1 MGFGGCNAI
10 WRSGLSSTRPKASLN
25 SHNDLSARSQP
36 DQSGPE
42 EPAGLVTSL
51 LQIFPFSF
59 LMNAEGHLCLLG
71 QFFADRHPALIHK
84 SASDSFFLSM
94 APNDNVSRWRSLRSR
109 IARRLPSERIELD
122 FCPTDQKTADLTKN
136 HIHQHSFRLAGTI
149 VQTSECGSLL
159 FIGTVAPGCVRQL
172 SNHGLS
178 IGDFGPADPT
188 PELAMMAEVN
198 AGILADSQLMNQQ
211 LKAAHDQVVKAKQ
224 ELERK
229 NRFLG
234 TIMEFLPVSVSIR
247 DAKTRQFI
255 SINRTIDTDLEAADC
270 LGKTFFDLH
279 PLAKAQELTALD
291 DQALENPNETTADA
305 FFIGQADRQRLVH
318 QRLRAVPSPD
328 GDAELILTMLEDV
341 TDRWKTLE
349 DLRLSE
355 ASLKRS
361 QSMARIGSWHYRFGS
376 EQIEWSDQM
385 HILWGC
391 EPGGFKLARAAIF
404 ARIDAQDRPKVIKA
418 LIRTLRLQE
427 PVEIIFRLY
436 PKTGKPIHVLLD
448 VECEGDEH
456 GRPSGLFGTCQDI
469 TDRIE
474 AEEKIR
480 QLACQDALT
489 GLPNRFL
496 FGDRLEVALARA
508 RRESVGL
515 AVHCLDLN
523 DFKGVNDTLGHAV
536 GDELLRQVA
545 QRLKATLRASDTVAR
560 LGGDEFAIV
569 QTPIRSTDE
578 VKGLAD
584 RIIERLGAPYR
595 INDHNVFTSA
605 SVGIAVC
612 PDHGDHVEQ
621 LLRFADTALYQ
632 AKDVGRGMHQFFSVE
647 MERRLSYRK
656 RLEGDLRNAL
666 GSGQFSL
673 HFQPQYC
680 MKSGTLLGAEAL
692 VRWCHPELGWI
703 PPDEFVSIAE
713 EIGYVLEIG
722 HFVLHTACGE
732 ARKWLDL
739 GRSDLR
745 VAVNLSPAQFVYHNL
760 LDTVRAVL
768 DETNLPARNLE
779 LEITETMLMRDHEA
793 TIETLCD
800 LSRLG
805 VSLALDDFGTGYSS
819 LSYLRKFQIDKIKI
833 DRSFI
838 TDVPK
843 AADDITV
850 VRAILT
856 LGHSLGLSVVAEG
869 IESQEQYDFLLE
881 EGCDEAQGFLMS
893 KPISGEAFLALLNAE
908 TDFSSVDLNKSIVSR

>member
-1 MGFGGCNAI
+1 MGFGGGNVI
-10 WRSGLSSTRPKASLN
+10 RRSGLSSARPKASLN
-25 SHNDLSARSQP
+25 SHNDLSARFQP
-36 DQSGPE
+36 DQSGSE

-59 LMNAEGHLCLLG
+59 LMNAEGQLCLLG
-71 QFFADRHPALIHK
+71 QFFADRHPELIHK

-94 APNDNVSRWRSLRSR
+94 TPDDNESRWCNLRSR
-109 IARRLPSERIELD
+109 IAHSLPCERVELD
-122 FCPTDQKTADLTKN
+122 FCPTDQKTADLTKS
-136 HIHQHSFRLAGTI
+136 HTHQPSFRLAGTI
-149 VQTSECGSLL
+149 VQTGECGSLL
-159 FIGTVAPGCVRQL
+159 FIGTIAPGCARQL
-172 SNHGLS
+172 SDHGLS

-198 AGILADSQLMNQQ
+198 AGMLADSQLMNQQ
-211 LKAAHDQVVKAKQ
+211 LKAAHDQVVTAKQ

-247 DAKTRQFI
+247 DAKTRQFV

-279 PLAKAQELTALD
+279 PHAKAQELTALD

-305 FFIGQADRQRLVH
+305 FFIGRADRQRLVH

-361 QSMARIGSWHYRFGS
+361 QSMAKIGSWHYRFGS

-391 EPGGFKLARAAIF
+391 EPGGFKLARTAIF

-427 PVEIIFRLY
+427 PVEITFRLY
-436 PKTGKPIHVLLD
+436 PKTGKLIHVLLD

-469 TDRIE
+469 TDRVE

-536 GDELLRQVA
+536 GDTPAPDRRTYCRTARRRPMACRLRSGQIHLTPQFPLGALDPNSAHFHTRTGRAMFLTSCSPASAKDSESLPLDLIMDLAGDAEATGIGQSLEPRRNVDAIAVDVRALDHDVAEVDADAQSNALLVGQVGLPVGHRSLDDNSA
-545 QRLKATLRASDTVAR
+545 FDRLDDAGKLGQQTVAHQ
-560 LGGDEFAIV
+560 L
-569 QTPIRSTDE
+569 
-578 VKGLAD
+578 
-584 RIIERLGAPYR
+584 
-595 INDHNVFTSA
+595 
-605 SVGIAVC
+605 
-612 PDHGDHVEQ
+612 HGTAAM
-621 LLRFADTALYQ
+621 LRN
-632 AKDVGRGMHQFFSVE
+632 
-647 MERRLSYRK
+647 RRLD
-656 RLEGDLRNAL
+656 E
-666 GSGQFSL
+666 
-673 HFQPQYC
+673 
-680 MKSGTLLGAEAL
+680 LGAEGLQAFERPRL
-692 VRWCHPELGWI
+692 ILSHEPR
-703 PPDEFVSIAE
+703 IADH
-713 EIGYVLEIG
+713 IG
-722 HFVLHTACGE
+722 
-732 ARKWLDL
+732 
-739 GRSDLR
+739 
-745 VAVNLSPAQFVYHNL
+745 
-760 LDTVRAVL
+760 
-768 DETNLPARNLE
+768 
-779 LEITETMLMRDHEA
+779 
-793 TIETLCD
+793 
-800 LSRLG
+800 
-805 VSLALDDFGTGYSS
+805 
-819 LSYLRKFQIDKIKI
+819 
-833 DRSFI
+833 
-838 TDVPK
+838 
-843 AADDITV
+843 
-850 VRAILT
+850 
-856 LGHSLGLSVVAEG
+856 
-869 IESQEQYDFLLE
+869 SQNR
-881 EGCDEAQGFLMS
+881 G
-893 KPISGEAFLALLNAE
+893 
-908 TDFSSVDLNKSIVSR
+908 